1 MDGVINVY
9 KPKGIT
15 SFDVIYK
22 VRKALN
28 TKRVGHTG
36 TLDPMAD
43 GVLPVCVGKATKAS
57 ELIMASEKEYCAK
70 ITFGA
75 ETDTQDSSGAIVN
88 STEKR
93 IEYSEFLE
101 AVNCFLGDIQQIPP
115 MYSAVHHE
123 GQRLYQLA
131 RQGIMVERKPR
142 TVTVKS
148 IRIED
153 FSKETATITVCCSK
167 GTYIRTL
174 CEDIGRKAGCMAHM
188 SALTRTKSGIFCIKD
203 SIRIE
208 DIKEEVLTPIDELF
222 KEYERITLSA
232 ENEKRVRNGIPLK
245 ISCKEGESYRLYG
258 ENGNFLCISEGYE
271 NGTILKMKISFYS

>member
-57 ELIMASEKEYCAK
+57 ELIMASEKTYRAE
-70 ITFGA
+70 ITFGSQ
-75 ETDTQDSSGAIVN
+75 TDTQDSTGVIVN

-93 IEYSEFLE
+93 IEYSEFLD

-115 MYSAVHHE
+115 MYSAVHHD

-131 RQGIMVERKPR
+131 RRGILVKREPR
-142 TVTVKS
+142 TITVKN
-148 IRIED
+148 IKVED
-153 FSKETATITVCCSK
+153 FSKETATITVSCSK

-174 CEDIGRKAGCMAHM
+174 CEDIGIKAGCMAHM
-188 SALTRTKSGIFCIKD
+188 SSLTRTKSGLFCIED

-208 DIKEEVLTPIDELF
+208 DIKEELLTPVDKLF
-222 KEYERITLSA
+222 TEYEKITLS
-232 ENEKRVRNGIPLK
+232 EGNEKKVTNGMALK
-245 ISCKEGESYRLYG
+245 IDCEEGKLYRLYG
-258 ENGNFLCISEGYE
+258 EKGNFLCISEGIE
-271 NGTILKMKISFYS
+271 NGTILKMKKSFY